1 MVLWTLFASAGSAE
15 AQAALAATSV
25 AQGHLPTNARLT
37 LRPAPG
43 FEHLALKVARVL
55 TLRGN
60 TTVDIGDAPPVALL
74 EAVVAGQIA
83 IAPGPTAGSA
93 HLVLGTGSGDSVD
106 TTILL
111 APEGGDDARALA
123 LAIEALRDRALETRE
138 QVAYAAPALVNA
150 AHAAH
155 AASETDVMD
164 PSDVPPWAANEWSD
178 RQDPALVYAALAP
191 MPAGEPAAAS
201 PSAAGETFS
210 GESPPP
216 PVAAATPGT
225 QVEHASPPPAS
236 RRGQILS
243 SNPYQLQGDPR
254 DAAELLPRP
263 DPSERTMKVRP
274 RLYLSV
280 YGGASSESRALRTGI
295 GTGGGLC
302 VRGQCL
308 LLGLEYPLPIALES
322 GADDVRYRYPTFSC
336 TFLSQPFVFGP
347 FTPGASVGLLSRIGH
362 FERDMGRKDYLP
374 GLDTDL
380 AVRGTL
386 EGAFEVVESI
396 DVVAQAGVDYALD
409 RWQYSDSGRGSRVA
423 PWLQA
428 GIRVRP
434 E

>member
-1 MVLWTLFASAGSAE
+1 MVLWTLFASASSVE

-25 AQGHLPTNARLT
+25 TQGHLHPNARLT

-43 FEHLALKVARVL
+43 FEQLAMKVARVL

-60 TTVDIGDAPPVALL
+60 ATVEIGDAPPGMML
-74 EAVVAGQIA
+74 EAVAAGQIA
-83 IAPGPTAGSA
+83 IAVGPTEGSA
-93 HLVLGTGSGDSVD
+93 HLVLGTGAGDSID
-106 TTILL
+106 TTIVL

-123 LAIEALRDRALETRE
+123 LAIEALRDRAFETRE
-138 QVAYAAPALVNA
+138 RPEAAAPTF
-150 AHAAH
+150 
-155 AASETDVMD
+155 ED
-164 PSDVPPWAANEWSD
+164 AANEMEAAEPRAASQWSD
-178 RQDPALVYAALAP
+178 VQGQPVAYAALAP
-191 MPAGEPAAAS
+191 MPNSEPADALPPRAAS
-201 PSAAGETFS
+201 DESS
-210 GESPPP
+210 GESELQTAPSNIPQP
-216 PVAAATPGT
+216 TPAAP
-225 QVEHASPPPAS
+225 ASPQRPQAVS
-236 RRGQILS
+236 G
-243 SNPYQLQGDPR
+243 NPYQLMGDPR
-254 DAAELLPRP
+254 DADEMGPRP
-263 DPSERTMKVRP
+263 DPSERALKVKP
-274 RLYLSV
+274 RLYFSV
-280 YGGASSESRALRTGI
+280 YGGASSESRALRTGVS
-295 GTGGGLC
+295 TGGGLC

-308 LLGLEYPLPIALES
+308 LLGLEYPLPIALEQ

-347 FTPGASVGLLSRIGH
+347 FAPAVSVGILSRIGH

-409 RWQYSDSGRGSRVA
+409 RWQYSDTGRGSRVA